1 MYIKKRKH
9 NTLFSKQFKRKG
21 ENLLIS
27 KKFERTD
34 DPDLGGFKN
43 EFTSLLVF
51 FLWYWPFQN
60 HLNLVISNIWCN
72 HVIIFFF
79 LNVSLVSFHQMW
91 QGFYPPSF
99 FRGVGRNGIGVS
111 LSLSIS
117 TTGFRKWKTVRLSLP
132 FLSLSLL
139 LIKVTSLWRETFG
152 FSCHQ
157 FALWVSTV
165 TNALN
170 LCRKI
175 NT

>member
-1 MYIKKRKH
+1 MYIKKRKR

-43 EFTSLLVF
+43 EFTSLLGF

-111 LSLSIS
+111 LSLSRRPVS
-117 TTGFRKWKTVRLSLP
+117 GNEKPFDSPFPFSLSLP
-132 FLSLSLL
+132 PPYQGD
-139 LIKVTSLWRETFG
+139 V
-152 FSCHQ
+152 
-157 FALWVSTV
+157 ALKGDF
-165 TNALN
+165 
-170 LCRKI
+170 RF
-175 NT
+175 

>member
-1 MYIKKRKH
+1 MYIKKRKR

-43 EFTSLLVF
+43 EFTSLLGF

-132 FLSLSLL
+132 FLSLSPS
-139 LIKVTSLWRETFG
+139 SLSRWRRSEGRLSVLVATNSLYG
-152 FSCHQ
+152 FQ
-157 FALWVSTV
+157 RLQMLWICVG
-165 TNALN
+165 
-170 LCRKI
+170 K
-175 NT
+175 